1 MTSVKVVRDNMNIDE
16 EIRQHDDK
24 KKEKQEENVRNL
36 ISDKLSDGEEITAYL
51 HSDPKALRALKT
63 LGIAGVIIGLMS
75 FIIGLALYFRPL
87 MFSWGS
93 KGFMFFFWFAVG
105 IAAVIIG
112 VIFLCSKHFIFKRGG
127 IVLTNKKITFYSGRF
142 ASKFTE
148 IDLDCVSDVENEIKF
163 VRIKGG
169 GYKVTIAGYKSFY
182 NETPFDFK
190 SQIADVFGKNY
201 QKKDGKNMA

>member
-112 VIFLCSKHFIFKRGG
+112 VIFLCSQHFIFKRGG
-127 IVLTNKKITFYSGRF
+127 IVLTNKRITFYSGRF

-148 IDLDCVSDVENEIKF
+148 IDLDCVLDVENEIKF

>member
-1 MTSVKVVRDNMNIDE
+1 MTSIKVVRNNMNIDE
-16 EIRQHDDK
+16 EIMQHDEK
-24 KKEKQEENVRNL
+24 KKGKQEENVRNL
-36 ISDKLSDGEEITAYL
+36 FSDKLSDGEEITAYL

-112 VIFLCSKHFIFKRGG
+112 VIFLCSQHFIFKRGG

>member
-1 MTSVKVVRDNMNIDE
+1 MNIDE

-24 KKEKQEENVRNL
+24 KKERQEENVRNL

-51 HSDPKALRALKT
+51 HSDPKALRALRT

-112 VIFLCSKHFIFKRGG
+112 VIFLCSQHFIFKRGG
-127 IVLTNKKITFYSGRF
+127 IVLTDKRITFYSGRF

-148 IDLDCVSDVENEIKF
+148 IDLACVSDVENEISF

-169 GYKVTIAGYKSFY
+169 GYKVAIAGHKSFY

>member
-112 VIFLCSKHFIFKRGG
+112 VIFLCSQHFIFKRGG

>member
-24 KKEKQEENVRNL
+24 MKEKQEENVRNL
-36 ISDKLSDGEEITAYL
+36 ISDKVSDGEEITAYL

-112 VIFLCSKHFIFKRGG
+112 VIFLCSQHFIFKRGG
-127 IVLTNKKITFYSGRF
+127 IVLTNKRITFYSGRF

-148 IDLDCVSDVENEIKF
+148 IDLDCVLDVENEIKF